1 MSKPSKC
8 GRIIIPCGVIPE
20 KHELETAT
28 FFAGLGKDVEFLAP
42 SYAKG
47 VYSPDVLIDGQ
58 RWEIKS
64 PCGKRPRTIEN
75 NYRNAEKQSPN
86 VIFDLSRIKLDEPA
100 AIAKIKREFALRNSR
115 IKRVSIITKDKKILD
130 LVR

>member
-1 MSKPSKC
+1 MKTKKH

-20 KHELETAT
+20 KHELETAN

-47 VYSPDVLIDGQ
+47 VYSPDVQIDGQ

-64 PCGKRPRTIEN
+64 PCGNSKRTIEN
-75 NYRNAEKQSPN
+75 NYRNAEKQSQN
-86 VIFDLSRIKLDEPA
+86 IIFDLHRIKLNELA
-100 AIAKIKREFALRNSR
+100 AIAKIKREFALRKSK
-115 IKRVSIITKDKKILD
+115 IKRIFIITKDKKLLD
-130 LVR
+130 LFR